1 MPKNINVKKKG
12 KQSKQFPMVELSKGE
27 SLRQLFNK

>member
-12 KQSKQFPMVELSKGE
+12 EQSKQFPMVELNKGE
-27 SLRQLFNK
+27 RFKQFLDK

>member
-12 KQSKQFPMVELSKGE
+12 KQSKQFPVVEFRKGE
-27 SLRQLFNK
+27 RFKQLLDK